1 MYEDEMEQK
10 EAERLLEEAR
20 RQTAETLQKKLQIEN
35 DDLKAML
42 AAANEEA
49 EKLLQQNLLE
59 PKLEQQ
65 EDEKQVKPERKPSEE
80 EDSEEDLSTCFMF
93 STFKFLF
100 LFLKCFFKIQLYIPF
115 LLCRQCCR
123 NRNLQRSLLLP
134 HVQVWG
140 PLSFSSLF
148 LL

>member
-1 MYEDEMEQK
+1 MERQKMYDDEMEQK

-100 LFLKCFFKIQLYIPF
+100 FLKCFFKIQLYIPF

-134 HVQVWG
+134 HVQV
-140 PLSFSSLF
+140 
-148 LL
+148 